1 MTPST
6 TDEGRETPADR
17 HAALLDAVRDD
28 PRLTPAE
35 KETTIRFARDEDRA
49 KIFTAEAGIGRRLLA
64 HPAASI
70 DAVVVIGGDR
80 ARPAVSPDELDP
92 ENPRPIV
99 GVRGAIPVGALL
111 VRRDAREAGHHADV
125 ITETVLAEVRQ

>member
-6 TDEGRETPADR
+6 TDEGRETPAAR
-17 HAALLDAVRDD
+17 HAALLEAVRED
-28 PRLTPAE
+28 PRLTAAE

-70 DAVVVIGGDR
+70 DAVVVIDGDR
-80 ARPAVSPDELDP
+80 ARPAVALDELDT

-99 GVRGAIPVGALL
+99 SVRGSIPVGTLL
-111 VRRDAREAGHHADV
+111 VRREKRTTGGHANV
-125 ITETVLAEVRQ
+125 ITETVLGEVPR